1 MATVKISELPTGQ
14 KVGNVIAETLT
25 IQTAVTSGNSP
36 GVRLLRSDALTNT
49 AAIGL
54 DLRHETSGTPA
65 AGQGVTL
72 TFSVETASEN
82 VEIGGSIDVVA
93 TDVTDTSEDFDMN
106 LRTQG
111 AGGTRATRLKLNALG
126 ATVTGQLV
134 LGNAA
139 VTGLVAGAE
148 AALTNATITLTDS
161 TGQVYRIPCII

>member
-25 IQTAVTSGNSP
+25 IQTAVTSGNTP
-36 GVRLLRSDALTNT
+36 GARFLRSDALTN
-49 AAIGL
+49 AVGVGL

-65 AGQGVTL
+65 AGLGVSQ
-72 TFSVETASEN
+72 TFSVQTAGGN
-82 VEIGGSIDVVA
+82 TEIGASIDVAA

-106 LRTQG
+106 LRTMG
-111 AGGTRATRLKLNALG
+111 AGGTRATRLKLNATG
-126 ATVTGQLV
+126 ATITGQLV